1 MPAAP
6 LTLQH
11 IVQHMCVCVCV
22 VTFHISMMLRLPL
35 PGLLQLSLPEW
46 MVSRSNNFVRLLTNE
61 LGRKN
66 LLVLLS

>member
-1 MPAAP
+1 MDASTTTHPAA
-6 LTLQH
+6 H
-11 IVQHMCVCVCV
+11 CAACVYV
-22 VTFHISMMLRLPL
+22 VTFRISMMLPLPL